1 MAKIIQ
7 FDPTK
12 KKPKT
17 VSPEKSLGCEHK
29 RVIAYTA
36 FRTVRCAICGAQ
48 LDPFDVLVD
57 MLKGYVEP
65 GGNNLEEKRLDK
77 EVKKRSREK
86 RKEDESPP
94 E

>member
-17 VSPEKSLGCEHK
+17 LSPGKSVGCEHK

-57 MLKGYVEP
+57 ILKGYVEP
-65 GGNNLEEKRLDK
+65 GGNNLEEKRLDE
-77 EVKKRSREK
+77 EVEKRSRK
-86 RKEDESPP
+86 KHKKEDE
-94 E
+94 

>member
-17 VSPEKSLGCEHK
+17 VSPEKSLDCEHK

-57 MLKGYVEP
+57 MLKSYVEP
-65 GGNNLEEKRLDK
+65 GANNLEEKRLAR
-77 EVKKRSREK
+77 EVEKRSRKK
-86 RKEDESPP
+86 RKEDEPSPK
-94 E
+94 